1 MEVSA
6 GAVSGV
12 LMQAVV
18 VMAVILGCILIGVT
32 MPRVCDRLFDW
43 HNMRQN
49 RKLMDKAP
57 LPPTQLDYESVR
69 NAKDAATLVAQYK
82 FEADEYRALTNRL
95 QARLDA
101 VYIDHQSLCNK
112 VRVLEAELAQ
122 ERENY
127 DKLKP
132 MVVPMRK
139 EIDLFLGEP

>member
-1 MEVSA
+1 ME
-6 GAVSGV
+6 GV
-12 LMQAVV
+12 EPVAKTITIAMLIA
-18 VMAVILGCILIGVT
+18 AGCILIGVT

-57 LPPTQLDYESVR
+57 LSPTQFDYESVR
-69 NAKDAATLVAQYK
+69 NAKDAATLAAQYK

>member
-1 MEVSA
+1 MESVEPVA
-6 GAVSGV
+6 KTITIAM
-12 LMQAVV
+12 LIA
-18 VMAVILGCILIGVT
+18 AGCILIGVT

-49 RKLMDKAP
+49 RKLMDEAP

-69 NAKDAATLVAQYK
+69 NAKEAASLLAQYK

-122 ERENY
+122 ARENY

>member
-1 MEVSA
+1 MESVEPVA
-6 GAVSGV
+6 KTITIAM
-12 LMQAVV
+12 LIA
-18 VMAVILGCILIGVT
+18 AGCILIGVT

-49 RKLMDKAP
+49 RKLIDKAP
-57 LPPTQLDYESVR
+57 LPPTQFDYESVR
-69 NAKDAATLVAQYK
+69 NAKDAAALVAQYK

-122 ERENY
+122 ARENY

-139 EIDLFLGEP
+139 EIDLFLNEP

>member
-1 MEVSA
+1 ME
-6 GAVSGV
+6 GV
-12 LMQAVV
+12 EPVAKTITIAMLIA
-18 VMAVILGCILIGVT
+18 AGCILIGVT

-49 RKLMDKAP
+49 RKLMDEAP

-69 NAKDAATLVAQYK
+69 NAKEAA
-82 FEADEYRALTNRL
+82 
-95 QARLDA
+95 
-101 VYIDHQSLCNK
+101 SL
-112 VRVLEAELAQ
+112 LAQ